1 MDAMEPTFDLA
12 VNLPPRL
19 DAAALL
25 DAHLSTTRFRP
36 DDLAYPDASGPLA
49 ARGAV
54 ARWLSRVAGLPSAD
68 ARLMT
73 TTLGARHA
81 LGLALTAAT
90 RSGDA
95 SVLVEDHTFQGFRAI
110 ARAAGV
116 RCVDVAMDRHGMR
129 PDAMADAAARGT
141 RAVYL
146 QPTLHNPTTITMP
159 LSRRQAIVDT
169 ARTLDL
175 VLIEGDVYSPLASQ
189 THAPIPSLA
198 SLAPERTFHAGGI
211 GKVLGPGLRVGW
223 LLHPDASAHAATD
236 ATIQREHDGLPA
248 LWQCVVAR
256 CMDDGSLD
264 AHLAALARATTARG
278 ELARR
283 IVGDDLVV
291 SGASLHAWLPTADAP
306 RLERRLL
313 ERGVRVAA
321 TAHFVAEGAASAG
334 IRLALGAEDDIGR
347 LTNALRIVAA
357 AR

>member
-1 MDAMEPTFDLA
+1 MVAMEPTFDLA

-36 DDLAYPDASGPLA
+36 DDLAYPDTSGPLA
-49 ARGAV
+49 AREAI

-68 ARLMT
+68 PQAMT

-81 LGLALTAAT
+81 LGLALAAAV
-90 RSGDA
+90 GGGA
-95 SVLVEDHTFQGFRAI
+95 PSVLVEDHTFQGFRAI
-110 ARAAGV
+110 ARGAGI

-129 PDAMADAAARGT
+129 PDAMAEAAARGT
-141 RAVYL
+141 RAIYL
-146 QPTLHNPTTITMP
+146 QPTLQNPTTVTMP
-159 LSRRQAIVDT
+159 LSRRQEIVDA
-169 ARTLDL
+169 ARALDL

-189 THAPIPSLA
+189 AHVPLPALA

-223 LLHPDASAHAATD
+223 LLHPDATAHAATA
-236 ATIQREHDGLPA
+236 ATLQRDHDGLPA
-248 LWQCVVAR
+248 LWPCVVAR

-264 AHLAALARATTARG
+264 AHLTALARATTARG

-283 IVGDDLVV
+283 IVGEDLVV
-291 SGASLHAWLPTADAP
+291 SGTGLHAWLPDADAP

-313 ERGVRVAA
+313 DQGVRVAA
-321 TAHFVAEGAASAG
+321 SAHFVAEGRVPAG
-334 IRLALGAEDDIGR
+334 IRLALGAEGDIAR
-347 LTNALRIVAA
+347 LAEALRIVAA